1 MTPEQHLAD
10 VRNRLE
16 YIQIKAT
23 RGTAGAEAEGALD
36 SLSAAERELAT
47 LRIKFNQMIS
57 QSAALDG
64 GLRGVIS
71 TAADLLEQAV
81 SLATYLPDEVEKA
94 VSETPI
100 NAVIDKLRSALSE

>member
-16 YIQIKAT
+16 YIQDKAT
-23 RGTAGAEAEGALD
+23 RGTAGAEAVAALD
-36 SLSAAERELAT
+36 SLSAAEHELAT
-47 LRIKFNQMIS
+47 LRTKFDRMIS
-57 QSAALDG
+57 QSVDPDR
-64 GLRGVIS
+64 GLRAVVS
-71 TAADLLEQAV
+71 AAADLLEQAV
-81 SLATYLPDEVEKA
+81 SLATYLPDEVERA

>member
-16 YIQIKAT
+16 YIQDKAT
-23 RGTAGAEAEGALD
+23 RGTAGAEAVAALD
-36 SLSAAERELAT
+36 SLSAAEHELAT
-47 LRIKFNQMIS
+47 LRTKLDQMIS
-57 QSAALDG
+57 QSVAPDG
-64 GLRGVIS
+64 GLRAVVS